1 MKVGTLIRKK
11 STNMVGVV
19 VKIDM
24 PNVHSMDINW
34 IHVFFQNGK
43 VWGCWS
49 SECIIL

>member
-19 VKIDM
+19 VKIDK
-24 PNVHSMDINW
+24 PNDYVTN
-34 IHVFFQNGK
+34 IHWMQVLFQNGK

-49 SECIIL
+49 SECVIL